1 MTLDDIRV
9 EDLRVTMQRV
19 NDEYFVIEVNARLI
33 THGKQQVVNV
43 QKVGDALAGA
53 IAESEVRRG
62 NEG

>member
-19 NDEYFVIEVNARLI
+19 NDEYSVIEVNAQLI
-33 THGKQQVVNV
+33 VHSKPLVVNV

-53 IAESEVRRG
+53 IAKSEVRRG